1 MKKTLQSGILSVAV
15 ISLLVS
21 GVANAMI
28 TRQLDFGNTG
38 SQVSELQQHLSTDI
52 NVYPSRLVT
61 GYFGLLTQG
70 GVRKFQV
77 REGIVSSGSPS
88 TTGYGRV
95 GPMTMARIN
104 ALMGGGNQV
113 SWDAVPVL
121 STPSVSVTRNSATV
135 AWATNEDTVGQIYY
149 DTAPLRA
156 DEAADFVTLPYVSGT
171 LVSIGGGYQ
180 INNAATIQGLQANT
194 TYYFLVR
201 SIDRSG
207 NMSMTLPMSFRTAI

>member
-1 MKKTLQSGILSVAV
+1 MTKILQSGILSVAAV
-15 ISLLVS
+15 SLLVS

-28 TRQLDFGNTG
+28 TSQLDFGNTG

-70 GVRKFQV
+70 GVKRFQV

-95 GPMTMARIN
+95 GPMTMARLN
-104 ALMGGGNQV
+104 VLMGSGNQV

-121 STPSVSVTRNSATV
+121 STPSVSAMRNSATV
-135 AWATNEDTVGQIYY
+135 AWATNEDAIGQVYY
-149 DTAPLRA
+149 DTAPLCA
-156 DEAADFVTLPYVSGT
+156 DEAVDFFTLPYVSGT
-171 LVSIGGGYQ
+171 PVSIGGGYQ
-180 INNAATIQGLQANT
+180 INNATTIQGLQADT

-201 SIDRSG
+201 SIDRAG
-207 NMSMTLPMSFRTAI
+207 NMSMTLPMSFRTAS